1 MRWSLLERWEG
12 LLTHAAAGPTAGGV
26 AAAVY
31 FRPSLRAAGAESSR
45 TWHWNDEPA
54 STDAVLDFQENLL
67 FPPVMSL
74 KFPGLPQVGQR
85 VL

>member
-45 TWHWNDEPA
+45 T
-54 STDAVLDFQENLL
+54 
-67 FPPVMSL
+67 
-74 KFPGLPQVGQR
+74 
-85 VL
+85 